1 MLEGATLR
9 CAVRMFRLRNFRL
22 SSTCL
27 SRWCPCCYAEVD
39 DVLRE
44 SSRPTVL
51 TPEHLQSTIRAY
63 PTKRDV
69 VVVECSLGPSSSSNA
84 AQMTTT
90 TMLTSLDVITPPNEP
105 ANFATA
111 LPSPLVTQS
120 APNTPIAHRMARHEA
135 NPDAQRHQ
143 NVVAPQGKP
152 LNNNYYRAGIGTLYE
167 GIFACFRPVWGY
179 FGRSN
184 NDLVKSIEDDWEIPF
199 EAITGLEWLGAGSQ
213 GAVFRGCLNG
223 QTVAVKK
230 VKLKEETDIK
240 HLRHLNHPNII
251 KFVGVCTQAPC
262 FCLIMEYCPN
272 GQLGDVL
279 KSDRV
284 IGWQDWCSWS
294 RQIAEGM
301 EYLHKNKVIHRDLK
315 SPNILFDADGVVKI
329 CDFGTSHQ
337 QKKQN
342 STVMSFCGTV
352 SWMAPEVIKKQPCCE
367 KVDVYSY
374 GVVLWE
380 LLTREQPY
388 KNINQMAIIYG
399 VGSNNLSLPIPET
412 APDGLKMLMRQCW
425 STTPRNRPSFTQC
438 LKYMDI
444 LYAEFKEMGDEE
456 FFRRAA
462 KWRADAAN
470 IQYPETI
477 TKGNAQNFAEMEDE
491 RELIRKRREE
501 LKHAQDIREMYESK
515 LRRINKMHSKL
526 TECMNELLLKEKELE
541 QRTRML
547 DQQQRYPYMYA
558 STSTR
563 PTVVRAGPRTM
574 RGSEQDIYCT
584 AIDPH
589 SYGMEV
595 SSSEEDLAEY
605 HRGSPYR
612 CSQAS
617 SSSGFPSS
625 TSATFSRQSSS
636 RSSAGLARRR
646 DSTLRESPVRGH
658 HSPFSRSPYMR
669 HSSSSQYCSE
679 LIRNSPAR
687 TSGMSEDSGVQMWN
701 EPAVLP
707 GGQQVVYSQTL
718 FRNVDG
724 RWSDSR
730 IVQRRK
736 PKRSSTFQRDSPARI
751 PQSERR
757 SKQQR
762 ASYPSPMHL
771 DLESCCDCAN
781 ENCCRRQRAR
791 SMIHERMAQSPTP
804 YDDPAE
810 LNVSNLPHSTSYQE
824 ALRQA
829 GDIPSTSS
837 EHRLATVVEPTPS
850 KVMGYTNPMFISPIT
865 SYINPLSSPDSP
877 QTPPPQARKP
887 SGQLTNVDQNI
898 DLFSSLDSNNPRA
911 KTQTQSDASAENS
924 TDEDKDEENGNV
936 LDSSLDSQKAFSALT
951 KTSSEEDSA
960 EQRRRELIMLTSS
973 STMASSLERSLEQ
986 GAMHSD
992 GLSDK
997 ERRVRAVK
1005 NTIRGHRRTQSNP
1018 QSVVMSI
1025 VDETSSETD
1034 SDDAV
1039 DI

>member
-1 MLEGATLR
+1 MGSGVTASATSPCWFDSGYLR
-9 CAVRMFRLRNFRL
+9 LHRL
-22 SSTCL
+22 SSCCL
-27 SRWCPCCYAEVD
+27 RWCPCCYTEFDEPAAV
-39 DVLRE
+39 VE
-44 SSRPTVL
+44 SSRPAL
-51 TPEHLQSTIRAY
+51 
-63 PTKRDV
+63 DV
-69 VVVECSLGPSSSSNA
+69 VVHQNPRRLIPKATTGAPPITKE
-84 AQMTTT
+84 MTTT

-120 APNTPIAHRMARHEA
+120 APNTPIAHRMARHDA
-135 NPDAQRHQ
+135 NPEAPRIQ
-143 NVVAPQGKP
+143 NVVAPPGKP

-167 GIFACFRPVWGY
+167 GIFSCFRPVWGY

-213 GAVFRGCLNG
+213 GAVFKGCLNG

-251 KFVGVCTQAPC
+251 KFIGVCTQAPC
-262 FCLIMEYCPN
+262 YCLVMEYCPN
-272 GQLGDVL
+272 GQLGDIL

-284 IGWQDWCSWS
+284 IGWEEWCSWS

-315 SPNILFDADGVVKI
+315 SPNILFDEDGVVKI

-380 LLTREQPY
+380 LVTREQPY

-399 VGSNNLSLPIPET
+399 VGSNNLSLPIPDS

-425 STTPRNRPSFTQC
+425 SATPRNRPSFTQC

-444 LYAEFKEMGDEE
+444 LYAEFKEMGSEE
-456 FFRRAA
+456 FFRRSA

-477 TKGNAQNFAEMEDE
+477 TKGNAHNFAGREDE
-491 RELIRKRREE
+491 KELIRKRREE
-501 LKHAQDIREMYESK
+501 LKHAQDIREMYENK
-515 LRRINKMHSKL
+515 LKRTNKMYSKL

-541 QRTRML
+541 QRMRL
-547 DQQQRYPYMYA
+547 WDENHRYGSFYGPA
-558 STSTR
+558 TITR
-563 PTVVRAGPRTM
+563 PTVVRAGPRTL

-584 AIDPH
+584 AVDPH
-589 SYGMEV
+589 TYGMEV
-595 SSSEEDLAEY
+595 SSSEEDLPDY
-605 HRGSPYR
+605 HRSSPYR

-625 TSATFSRQSSS
+625 VSATFSRQSSS
-636 RSSAGLARRR
+636 RSSVGMPRRR

-658 HSPFSRSPYMR
+658 HSPFSRSPYLR
-669 HSSSSQYCSE
+669 HSTSSQYCAE
-679 LIRNSPAR
+679 LVRNSPAR

-701 EPAVLP
+701 ENPVLP

-718 FRNVDG
+718 FRNAEG

-751 PQSERR
+751 PQNRG
-757 SKQQR
+757 KQQR

-771 DLESCCDCAN
+771 DLEPCCDCTN

-791 SMIHERMAQSPTP
+791 SMIHERLAPSPTL

-810 LNVSNLPHSTSYQE
+810 LNVSKLPQSSSYQE
-824 ALRQA
+824 ALRAA
-829 GDIPSTSS
+829 GSTSEVTSTTS
-837 EHRLATVVEPTPS
+837 EHRLSAVDEQGSSRVVSYANPVYIPSTPT
-850 KVMGYTNPMFISPIT
+850 
-865 SYINPLSSPDSP
+865 YINPLSSPEQRVSP
-877 QTPPPQARKP
+877 SPPMRK
-887 SGQLTNVDQNI
+887 SSAVHLANIDQGA
-898 DLFSSLDSNNPRA
+898 DLFSSLDSNNPRPNP
-911 KTQTQSDASAENS
+911 QLQSDASAENS
-924 TDEDKDEENGNV
+924 TDDEKDAENGNV

-960 EQRRRELIMLTSS
+960 EKRRRELIMMTSS

-1018 QSVVMSI
+1018 QSVIMSI

>member
-1 MLEGATLR
+1 MLLS
-9 CAVRMFRLRNFRL
+9 RL
-22 SSTCL
+22 SRSCL
-27 SRWCPCCYAEVD
+27 RWCPCYRTEFD
-39 DVLRE
+39 DAPSDPPSDTSDTVKTRDDE
-44 SSRPTVL
+44 PSRRRPHFDKN
-51 TPEHLQSTIRAY
+51 PA
-63 PTKRDV
+63 V
-69 VVVECSLGPSSSSNA
+69 VVTTCFA
-84 AQMTTT
+84 ATPTAVPPDPEMTTT

-105 ANFATA
+105 ANFPTA
-111 LPSPLVTQS
+111 LPSSLVTQS
-120 APNTPIAHRMARHEA
+120 APNTPITHRMARHDANGNSEA
-135 NPDAQRHQ
+135 SRLQ
-143 NVVAPQGKP
+143 NVVAPPGKP
-152 LNNNYYRAGIGTLYE
+152 LNNNYYRAGFGTLYE
-167 GIFACFRPVWGY
+167 GIFSCFRPVWGY

-251 KFVGVCTQAPC
+251 KFIGVCTQAPC
-262 FCLIMEYCPN
+262 YCLVMEYCPN
-272 GQLGDVL
+272 GQLGDIL

-284 IGWQDWCSWS
+284 IGWQEWCSWS

-315 SPNILFDADGVVKI
+315 SPNILFDEEGVVKI

-352 SWMAPEVIKKQPCCE
+352 SWMAPEVMKKQPCCE

-380 LLTREQPY
+380 LVTREQPY

-399 VGSNNLSLPIPET
+399 VGSNNLSLPIPDS

-456 FFRRAA
+456 FFRRSA

-470 IQYPETI
+470 IQYPETL
-477 TKGNAQNFAEMEDE
+477 TKGNANNFAEREDE
-491 RELIRKRREE
+491 KELIRKRREE
-501 LKHAQDIREMYESK
+501 LKHAQDIREMYENK
-515 LRRINKMHSKL
+515 LKRTNKMYSKL
-526 TECMNELLLKEKELE
+526 TDCMNELLLKEKELE
-541 QRTRML
+541 QRIRLWDETHR
-547 DQQQRYPYMYA
+547 YA
-558 STSTR
+558 SFYPSTSGTR
-563 PTVVRAGPRTM
+563 PTVVRAGPRTL

-595 SSSEEDLAEY
+595 SSSEEDLVDY

-625 TSATFSRQSSS
+625 VSATFSRQSSS
-636 RSSAGLARRR
+636 RSSTGLPRRR
-646 DSTLRESPVRGH
+646 DTTLRESPVRGH
-658 HSPFSRSPYMR
+658 HSPFSRSPFMR
-669 HSSSSQYCSE
+669 HSSSSQYCSD
-679 LIRNSPAR
+679 LVRNSPAR

-718 FRNVDG
+718 FRNADG
-724 RWSDSR
+724 RWSDGR

-736 PKRSSTFQRDSPARI
+736 PKRSTTFQRDSPARI
-751 PQSERR
+751 PQNRG
-757 SKQQR
+757 KPQR

-771 DLESCCDCAN
+771 DLDMCCDCNN

-791 SMIHERMAQSPTP
+791 SMIQERAAQSPVP
-804 YDDPAE
+804 YDDPTE
-810 LNVSNLPHSTSYQE
+810 LNVSNLPQSSSYQE
-824 ALRQA
+824 ALRAA
-829 GDIPSTSS
+829 GNVSEMTPTAS
-837 EHRLATVVEPTPS
+837 EHRLATVVEPNPPS
-850 KVMGYTNPMFISPIT
+850 RVPSFGSSIYHPPPAA
-865 SYINPLSSPDSP
+865 YVNPLSPSEPRVSP
-877 QTPPPQARKP
+877 TPPVRKLSAQP
-887 SGQLTNVDQNI
+887 MSI
-898 DLFSSLDSNNPRA
+898 DENDGELFSSLDSNNPRPNA
-911 KTQTQSDASAENS
+911 QTQSDASAENS
-924 TDEDKDEENGNV
+924 TDDEKDVENGNV
-936 LDSSLDSQKAFSALT
+936 LDSSLDSQNAFSALT
-951 KTSSEEDSA
+951 KTSSEDDSA
-960 EQRRRELIMLTSS
+960 ERRKRELIMMTSS

-1039 DI
+1039 D